1 MLFGRN
7 GNLRS
12 QSAIL
17 TPRQQITDEL
27 SPSEKL
33 IWVDRPASV
42 IHHAFT
48 SIGSFLFGIP
58 FFAFA
63 VFWTWMASEPLRRGG
78 IDGPPGFSY
87 FFPMFGIP
95 FLLVGLGMLL
105 APLWSAF
112 AARHTIYALT
122 DKRLIILTKY
132 PVRNF
137 QFWPLEK
144 LDDITRSGSTNGPG
158 NLYFAKKTQY
168 NSKTRRTTS
177 RAIGF
182 IGINQPL
189 KLEQAIL
196 EAQQSLKTSTQ
207 D

>member
-7 GNLRS
+7 GNLDS
-12 QSAIL
+12 QRANL
-17 TPRQQITDEL
+17 TPRQQISGEL

-33 IWVDRPASV
+33 IWVDRPASAS
-42 IHHAFT
+42 HHAFS

-95 FLLVGLGMLL
+95 FLLIGLAMLL
-105 APLWSAF
+105 TPLWSAF
-112 AARHTIYALT
+112 AAKHTIYALT
-122 DKRLIILTKY
+122 NKRLIILTRY

-137 QFWPLEK
+137 QFWPLEN
-144 LDDITRSGSTNGPG
+144 LDDITRTGTADGPG
-158 NLYFAKKTQY
+158 NLYFAKKAHY
-168 NSKTRRTTS
+168 NSKTRRTTLK
-177 RAIGF
+177 AIGF
-182 IGINQPL
+182 IGIDQPL

-196 EAQQSLKTSTQ
+196 EAQQSLKSSAK